1 MDPLAARRA
10 DIDAK
15 QAAIVPILEAMGC
28 EALLLLMPA
37 HVSWFTAG
45 LNVRGLIADSE
56 RPGIYTNGRQR
67 WLLCSN
73 VDTQRLFDE
82 ELDQLGFQVKEWT
95 WEGGRAELLMNIT
108 AGRKMASDRPFP
120 SIPMANDR
128 LRPLLR
134 ELSWFE
140 QAAYRELGM
149 AVAHAVEAT
158 ARNFAR
164 GETEQE
170 IAGQLGHRL
179 LRHGIE
185 PTAISITAD
194 ERGGKYR
201 RAGYSSQPVTRT
213 CVIQTA
219 GQRDGLFVTCS
230 RTACFAPV
238 PDEFR
243 TAHDLAVKQSALHRS
258 LTIPEATIG
267 AVGEASQAILAN
279 TPFEFDWR
287 LSQPGYGAGRFVAE
301 EFRRA
306 GQEDLLVPGHAIVW
320 QARVGPA
327 AVVDTVIVTGTEPVV
342 VTPPDEW
349 PVKRLARARRPVPR
363 YSRYVG
369 QGGVIRREAARG
381 FAIRHTEV
389 SHVSHPRRHRDRPV
403 CGVCGSGPLPVHPA
417 R

>member
-15 QAAIVPILEAMGC
+15 QAAVVPTLEAMGC

-56 RPGIYTNGRQR
+56 RPGVYTNGRQR
-67 WLLCSN
+67 WLICSN

-82 ELDQLGFQVKEWT
+82 ELDRLGFQLKEWT
-95 WEGGRAELLMNIT
+95 WEGGRAELLVNIT
-108 AGRKMASDRPFP
+108 AGRKVAADRPFP
-120 SIPMANDR
+120 NTPMANDR

-140 QAAYRELGM
+140 QTALRDIGK

-158 ARNFAR
+158 ARNFAH
-164 GETEQE
+164 GQTEQE
-170 IAGQLGHRL
+170 VAGQLGHRL

-185 PTAISITAD
+185 PVGISVTAD
-194 ERGGKYR
+194 ERGARYR
-201 RAGYSSQPVTRT
+201 RAGFGMQPVTRA
-213 CVIQTA
+213 CVIQAT
-219 GQRDGLFVTCS
+219 GQRDGLFATCS

-238 PDEFR
+238 AGEFR
-243 TAHDLAVKQSALHRS
+243 AAHDLAIKQSALFRS
-258 LTIPEATIG
+258 LSAPENTIG
-267 AVGEASQAILAN
+267 AVGEAGHAILAA

-287 LSQPGYGAGRFVAE
+287 LSQPGYGTGRFAAE

-306 GQEDLLVPGHAIVW
+306 GQDDPLVPGHAIVW

-327 AVVDTVIVTGTEPVV
+327 AVVDTVIVTGSEPVV

-349 PVKRLARARRPVPR
+349 PVKRLALR
-363 YSRYVG
+363 
-369 QGGVIRREAARG
+369 GGPYHDIPDVLVRE
-381 FAIRHTEV
+381 E
-389 SHVSHPRRHRDRPV
+389 
-403 CGVCGSGPLPVHPA
+403 
-417 R
+417 